1 MASLDKPLV
10 SFWCISMSSVFV
22 YARCTPFTVIANSV
36 MDHVPSS
43 YLSSA
48 TEENGTETYDGSSMK
63 DELADAFGD
72 LITLQAEALNPES
85 RRPTCLRCW

>member
-1 MASLDKPLV
+1 MTGH
-10 SFWCISMSSVFV
+10 SFQCISMSSIFV
-22 YARCTPFTVIANSV
+22 YGRRTTTHTVVANSV

-43 YLSSA
+43 YSSA
-48 TEENGTETYDGSSMK
+48 AAEENGIDTHDGASVK

-72 LITLQAEALNPES
+72 LTTLQAEALNPDR